1 MTLVSYF
8 AFTYRYRKFLLLRCI
23 ILMPQRCLDMLVIKQ
38 GIEHILLA
46 SFRPDI
52 ASSKLA
58 SFSYAIALL
67 SSRYRKKFV
76 LAYCTR
82 CELQSA
88 HLPGV
93 HCQPLHNTATAQCP
107 TQDTLPASV
116 RVYIQVVYTLKSAH
130 TKSQADSFRFGGSR
144 AQTTKKKEPALNT
157 PSRARCYKSVS
168 AGPKHN

>member
-1 MTLVSYF
+1 MHRKSMTLVSYF

-88 HLPGV
+88 HMMKSSHV
-93 HCQPLHNTATAQCP
+93 MSYER
-107 TQDTLPASV
+107 DTRLSV
-116 RVYIQVVYTLKSAH
+116 RSGDRSTHKA
-130 TKSQADSFRFGGSR
+130 GSGSDR
-144 AQTTKKKEPALNT
+144 CVMISSHCDYHQTF
-157 PSRARCYKSVS
+157 
-168 AGPKHN
+168 